1 MAAQRG
7 HWYGPATTEGTMAD
21 RIKRAL
27 EGFYAFVDKPLYLW
41 TRPVLVLLL
50 VPLVIGLFSPLWHIA
65 MEAPQ
70 YPNGLSLDIYAHTVQ
85 GGHDGADISEINILN
100 HYIGMKKLD
109 RSLLTELDWLPFGF
123 GALGLLL
130 LRVAALGDV
139 RALLDLSAIT
149 LYFSGFSVFRFVL
162 KMHAYG
168 HDLAHDAPIKIQP
181 FMPVI
186 WGTKPV
192 GNFTTHAYPG
202 TGSYLISAFALG
214 IFLVT
219 ALHLF
224 EGRRRASRDAR
235 AEAGATPPA
244 DADAGA

>member
-1 MAAQRG
+1 
-7 HWYGPATTEGTMAD
+7 MAD

-27 EGFYAFVDKPLYLW
+27 DAFYAFVEKPLFLW

-50 VPLVIGLFSPLWHIA
+50 VPLVVGLMKPLWHIT

-70 YPNGLSLDIYAHTVQ
+70 YPNGLSLDIYSHTLV
-85 GGHDGADISEINILN
+85 GGHEGGDISEINILN

-109 RSLLTELDWLPFGF
+109 RAMLSDLDWLPFGF

-130 LRVAALGDV
+130 LRVAALGNV
-139 RALLDLSAIT
+139 RALLDLSAIA
-149 LYFSGFSVFRFVL
+149 LYFTAFSVFRFVL
-162 KMHAYG
+162 KMYGYG

-192 GNFTTHAYPG
+192 GNFTTHAEPG
-202 TGSYLISAFALG
+202 AGSYLVSVFVLG
-214 IFLVT
+214 ILVMT
-219 ALHLF
+219 LLHLI
-224 EGRRRASRDAR
+224 EGRRRAKR
-235 AEAGATPPA
+235 EA
-244 DADAGA
+244 